1 MGRREGCGYEEA
13 EQGGGQSRGQ
23 GHVYANTLQKEA
35 HRRWPTADLG
45 ATQSTTGM
53 AHAQMAA
60 ALARGHG
67 VCRRWRRG
75 NTFVQ
80 NTRKSNLCSRKTKP
94 ARRTTYARSSLI
106 R

>member
-60 ALARGHG
+60 ALAPRSRGLSP
-67 VCRRWRRG
+67 VA
-75 NTFVQ
+75 Q
-80 NTRKSNLCSRKTKP
+80 RKYVRTK
-94 ARRTTYARSSLI
+94 Y
-106 R
+106 